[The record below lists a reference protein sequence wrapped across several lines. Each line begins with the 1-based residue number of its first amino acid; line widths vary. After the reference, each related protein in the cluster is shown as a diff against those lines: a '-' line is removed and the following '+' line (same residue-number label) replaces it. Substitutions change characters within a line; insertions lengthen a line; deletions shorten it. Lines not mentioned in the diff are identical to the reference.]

1 MSKIHAPTYTPTK
14 TVALVHDSDLREA
27 FVANALIWVAMN
39 FDAFKAYIA
48 EGAEDGDDS
57 SILDMITTEIF
68 DLWIYPIVSQAADHA
83 RQRAQVQFGA
93 MDLSNLGDVLA
104 HLAGDE

>member
-1 MSKIHAPTYTPTK
+1 MSKVHAPTYTPSK

-27 FVANALIWVAMN
+27 FIANALIWVARN
-39 FDAFKAYIA
+39 FDAYKAYIA

-57 SILDMITTEIF
+57 SMLDMITTEIF
-68 DLWIYPIVSQAADHA
+68 DLWIYPVVTQAAEHA
-83 RQRAQVQFGA
+83 RERQRQQFGV

>member
-1 MSKIHAPTYTPTK
+1 MSKVHAPTYTPSK

-27 FVANALIWVAMN
+27 FVANALIWVAKN
-39 FDAFKAYIA
+39 FDAYKAYIA

-57 SILDMITTEIF
+57 SMLDMITTEIF
-68 DLWIYPIVSQAADHA
+68 DLWIYPTVSQAAEHA

-93 MDLSNLGDVLA
+93 MDLSNLGEVLA